1 MFAGDRR
8 RRIVCVAGR
17 DDDSLAALGRTRE
30 WRQAWG
36 GTVRAVFLTSS
47 DTPPSRMPDADWFQC
62 WAASKTALVLAA
74 RDIVVCDV
82 GNLSSVLD
90 DAMGGLAG
98 LLVCPAPS
106 DPSTEIARVSL
117 RMMWSKAARLSV
129 PLLIARR
136 TVTPRRILAIT
147 DGTPRTLPVLHAA
160 FELGQHTAA
169 SLAHLNAS
177 SIPIGRPAGPR
188 PVHERA
194 RAAGLRIPSAAG
206 ESVQPGLSGY
216 ERATYGLARRM
227 ARAGVKEHADMLVI
241 ATSLSDQL
249 GIDEIVRTAPC
260 SVLAVPCPHASA
272 AWQGPR

>member
-1 MFAGDRR
+1 MFDGDRR

-17 DDDSLAALGRTRE
+17 DDDSLAALSRTRE

-82 GNLSSVLD
+82 GSLSTALD
-90 DAMGGLAG
+90 DALGGLAG

-117 RMMWSKAARLSV
+117 RMMWLKAARLQV

-136 TVTPRRILAIT
+136 SVSPRRILVIT
-147 DGTPRTLPVLHAA
+147 DGSPRTLPVLTVAL
-160 FELGQHTAA
+160 ELGQYTSA
-169 SLAHLNAS
+169 SLAYLNAS
-177 SIPIGRPAGPR
+177 LIPMAPTGAGASLAR
-188 PVHERA
+188 QRTRA
-194 RAAGLRIPSAAG
+194 SHIPSAAAG
-206 ESVQPGLSGY
+206 SLAEELTGSG
-216 ERATYGLARRM
+216 RATYGLAVRM
-227 ARAGVKEHADMLVI
+227 ARAGIREHADILVI
-241 ATSLSDQL
+241 GASISDQI
-249 GIDEIVRTAPC
+249 GIDEIVRIAPC
-260 SVLAVPCPHASA
+260 SVLAVPCPRARSLA
-272 AWQGPR
+272 NP